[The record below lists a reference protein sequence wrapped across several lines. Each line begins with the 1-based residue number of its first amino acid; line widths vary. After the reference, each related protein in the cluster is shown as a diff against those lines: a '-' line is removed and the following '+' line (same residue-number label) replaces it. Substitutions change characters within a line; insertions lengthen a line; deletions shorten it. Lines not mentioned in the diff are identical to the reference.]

1 MHIPVLSEK
10 ILEYLDPK
18 PNENFIDCTAGG
30 GGHIFA
36 IAEYTS
42 PKGKILALDWDEE
55 TIQNLKREIRKRKL
69 QDRVFAENENFAHIR
84 EIATRNKFQP
94 IAGILFDLG
103 FSSDQIET
111 RKRGFS
117 FLRDEPLDMRYN
129 KQNST
134 SAEKILNYS
143 NKAEL
148 ARILTEYG
156 EEEFAK
162 QIAETIVQSRTKKHL
177 QRTSQL
183 VHIVQQATPK
193 WYHRKKIHPATKTFQ
208 AIRIATNNEL
218 ENLRQGLRGATEL
231 LNSQGKIAV
240 ISFHSLE
247 DRIVKEFFKQEPS
260 LKAMTKKPTTPSESE
275 IKSNPRARSAKLRV
289 AIKL

>member
-10 ILEYLDPK
+10 ILEYLAPK

-36 IAEYTS
+36 IAEYTN

-55 TIQNLKREIRKRKL
+55 TIQNLKQEIRKRKL
-69 QDRVFAENENFAHIR
+69 QDRVIAENENFAQIK

-148 ARILTEYG
+148 ERILKEYG

-162 QIAETIVQSRTKKHL
+162 QIAEAIVQSRTQKQL

-183 VHIVQQATPK
+183 VRIVQQATPK

-218 ENLRQGLRGATEL
+218 ENLRQGLREATEL
-231 LNSQGKIAV
+231 LNFQGKIAV

-247 DRIVKEFFKQEPS
+247 DRIVKKFFNQESS
-260 LKAMTKKPTTPSESE
+260 LKTMTKKTNNS
-275 IKSNPRARSAKLRV
+275 V
-289 AIKL
+289 

>member
-10 ILEYLDPK
+10 VLEYFAPK
-18 PNENFIDCTAGG
+18 PNENFIDCTTGG
-30 GGHIFA
+30 GGHTFA
-36 IAEYTS
+36 IAEHTH
-42 PKGKILALDWDEE
+42 PKGKMLALDWDEE
-55 TIQNLKREIRKRKL
+55 TIQNLKQEIRKRKL
-69 QDRVFAENENFAHIR
+69 QDRVIVENENFARIK
-84 EIATRNKFQP
+84 EIAARNKFRP

-103 FSSDQIET
+103 FSSDQIEN

-117 FLRDEPLDMRYN
+117 FRREEPLDMRYS

-134 SAEKILNYS
+134 TAEKILNYS
-143 NKAEL
+143 SKAEL
-148 ARILTEYG
+148 ERILKEYG

-162 QIAETIVQSRTKKHL
+162 QIAEAIVQSRAQKPL
-177 QRTSQL
+177 QKTSQL
-183 VHIVQQATPK
+183 VRIIQQATPT

-218 ENLRQGLRGATEL
+218 ENLRQGLREAAKL
-231 LNSQGKIAV
+231 LDSQGKIAV

-247 DRIVKEFFKQEPS
+247 DRIVKEFFKQESS
-260 LKAMTKKPTTPSESE
+260 LKAMTKKPITPSESE

>member
-1 MHIPVLSEK
+1 MHIPVLCEK
-10 ILEYLDPK
+10 ILEYFDPK

-36 IAEYTS
+36 IAKYTS

-55 TIQNLKREIRKRKL
+55 TIQNLKQEIRKQKL
-69 QDRVFAENENFAHIR
+69 QDRVLVENENFAHIK

-103 FSSDQIET
+103 FSSDQIEN

-117 FLRDEPLDMRYN
+117 FLREEPLDMRYN

-143 NKAEL
+143 NKPEL
-148 ARILTEYG
+148 ERILGEYG

-162 QIAETIVQSRTKKHL
+162 QIAEAIVQSRAQKHL

-183 VHIVQQATPK
+183 VHIVQQATPL

-218 ENLRQGLRGATEL
+218 ENLCQGLRGATAL
-231 LNSQGKIAV
+231 LASQGKIAV

-247 DRIVKEFFKQEPS
+247 DRIVKEFFKQEDS

-275 IKSNPRARSAKLRV
+275 IKINPRSRSAKLRV